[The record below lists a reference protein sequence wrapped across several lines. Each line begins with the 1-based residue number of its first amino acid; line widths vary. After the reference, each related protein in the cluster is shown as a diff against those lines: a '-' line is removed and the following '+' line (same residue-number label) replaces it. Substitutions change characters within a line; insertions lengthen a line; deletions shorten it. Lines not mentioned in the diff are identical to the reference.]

1 MEVVDSGWE
10 LQTNEEEQQVDVITE
25 VNSTEHLMARVFG
38 QLNQLQLNTLQ
49 PLNFS
54 HLDSLAMGNQ

>member
-10 LQTNEEEQQVDVITE
+10 LQTNEVEQQVDVITE